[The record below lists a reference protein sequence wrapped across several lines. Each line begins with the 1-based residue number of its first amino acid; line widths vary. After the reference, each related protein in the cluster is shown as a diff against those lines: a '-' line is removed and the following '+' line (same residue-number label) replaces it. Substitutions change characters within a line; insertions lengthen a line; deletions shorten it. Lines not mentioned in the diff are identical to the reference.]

1 MTRRPSHSRGGTP
14 QRAQRVAQGAPLPV
28 HPKFTLLEGSGASPL
43 DSGPLPGPGSQPAP
57 GSARAYLM
65 RICEGDPLG
74 LATAVRERMAERALL
89 VEPARVGDKTAARAA
104 FEMARDGSWQ
114 DEPAR
119 VREWIDRALAL
130 ELEDQRAAGAE
141 PVPRSPGP
149 FLAAVAERLGLEP
162 LLMNE
167 AVVVFNGLPTR
178 VRRVFF
184 GAFVRGESLEQLAA
198 TGHGPVDTV
207 RRRLRCALLSIA
219 RLRPSELAPEDGS
232 STDD

>member
-1 MTRRPSHSRGGTP
+1 MARQPSHSRGGTP
-14 QRAQRVAQGAPLPV
+14 ERAQSFAQGSPWPV
-28 HPKFTLLEGSGASPL
+28 YPKFTLLGRSGAAPL
-43 DSGPLPGPGSQPAP
+43 DSGPLLGPGSQPASS
-57 GSARAYLM
+57 SARAYLM

-74 LATAVRERMAERALL
+74 LAPAVRECVAERALL
-89 VEPARVGDKTAARAA
+89 VEPAHVGEKMAARAA
-104 FEMARDGSWQ
+104 FEMARDGGWQ
-114 DEPAR
+114 AEPAR
-119 VREWIDRALAL
+119 VREWIERALAL

-149 FLAAVAERLGLEP
+149 FLTAVAERLGLEP
-162 LLMNE
+162 LLMCG
-167 AVVVFNGLPTR
+167 AAVVFNGLPIC

-198 TGHGPVDTV
+198 TGHGSVDTV

-219 RLRPSELAPEDGS
+219 RLRPSELVPEDRS